1 VLSGGGAR
9 GFAHIGVLR
18 AFREADIPIDFIA
31 GASMGAIVAAQHA
44 MGFDS
49 QTMMNLMRESYVH
62 PRGLPDLTIPFVA
75 VRTGVA
81 TDRQLKRM
89 FGDTRIEDLRI
100 PYFSVSANLITAETV
115 IHDRGR
121 LWRGVRSSCSVPGL
135 LPPVRVR
142 GGFLVDGGLLDNL
155 PVGAMRAR
163 CAGSVVAS
171 DVSVAVDLQMRDAA
185 RYRRRRFR
193 IPWRSL
199 RMPGIGS
206 ILMRTVQLASVKES
220 RLAGTPADLYLHP
233 PVDDLGMNDFA
244 RLEEIVERGQQ
255 YALERLAEW
264 PR

>member
-1 VLSGGGAR
+1 
-9 GFAHIGVLR
+9 
-18 AFREADIPIDFIA
+18 
-31 GASMGAIVAAQHA
+31 M
-44 MGFDS
+44 
-49 QTMMNLMRESYVH
+49 
-62 PRGLPDLTIPFVA
+62 
-75 VRTGVA
+75 
-81 TDRQLKRM
+81 
-89 FGDTRIEDLRI
+89 
-100 PYFSVSANLITAETV
+100 
-115 IHDRGR
+115 
-121 LWRGVRSSCSVPGL
+121 
-135 LPPVRVR
+135 
-142 GGFLVDGGLLDNL
+142 VDGGLLDNL